1 MMINL
6 WERKGYG
13 KSAKVGRGD
22 PGTPGLAAASHIG
35 GQDGLTHR
43 SLKI

>member
-1 MMINL
+1 MINL

-22 PGTPGLAAASHIG
+22 PGTPGLAAASHRGSGWPHSQI
-35 GQDGLTHR
+35 T
-43 SLKI
+43 

>member
-1 MMINL
+1 M
-6 WERKGYG
+6 E
-13 KSAKVGRGD
+13 KVLRLGG
-22 PGTPGLAAASHIG
+22 GTQEHQGWLQPHIG